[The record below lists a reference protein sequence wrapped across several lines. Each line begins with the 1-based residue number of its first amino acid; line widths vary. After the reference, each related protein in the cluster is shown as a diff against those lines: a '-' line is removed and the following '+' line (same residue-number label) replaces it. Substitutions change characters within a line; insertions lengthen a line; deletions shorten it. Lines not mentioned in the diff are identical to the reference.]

1 VGDGDSVGNMG
12 GFGAAWAWG
21 LRSLLVS
28 NPRLYFSGLSFPPDA
43 IDLGIRKDRVIST

>member
-1 VGDGDSVGNMG
+1 VIQLGIWGVSVLHGL
-12 GFGAAWAWG
+12 GA

-43 IDLGIRKDRVIST
+43 IDLGIRRDRVIST